1 MKQTFSEMVQDE
13 LGFAY
18 DVAVSIEDIEKNI
31 ASVNEN
37 VDHPYADETASKFDA
52 MEIADAFYVDVI
64 SYNKYKDF

>member
-18 DVAVSIEDIEKNI
+18 DVAVAIEDIEKYI
-31 ASVNEN
+31 AEVNKN
-37 VDHPYADETASKFDA
+37 VDHPYTDETASKFDA
-52 MEIADAFYVDVI
+52 MEIADAYYVDVI